1 MSARIPASKNPRIV
15 IIGAGF
21 GGLKLARK
29 LAHKPYQI
37 VLLDRH
43 NFHQFQPLFYQV
55 ATAGLAPS
63 AIAFPIRKLFH
74 KTPNVHFRMTGVDSV
89 NPQEKF
95 IETELGRISYDKLV
109 IATGADTNYFGN
121 KSIQQ
126 HAYPMKS
133 IEESLQLRNR
143 ILQCM
148 ERALVTDDEALR
160 LALLNIAIVGG
171 GPTGVEVAG
180 ALAEMKAFI
189 LPKDYPELDFKRM
202 QINLIEAGPRI
213 LGTMSSESSEASQNF
228 LSKMGVTVLT
238 STSVKSYDGHSV
250 ELDGKHPI
258 LAETMIW
265 AAGIK
270 GNMLDGINAA
280 LISRGGRITTD
291 EFCEVKDT
299 KDVFAIG
306 DIALMPTRKYP
317 NGHPQVAQ
325 VAMQQANLLA
335 YNFRSELRS
344 KPRKPFVYS
353 DYGSMATIGRSK
365 AVADLP
371 GFHFNGFFAWLFWL
385 FVHLMNIL
393 GVKNKF
399 FIFID
404 WMWYYLSFDQSLRL
418 VIKQKSPDV
427 STEAKGQ

>member
-1 MSARIPASKNPRIV
+1 MSARIPESKLPRIV

-21 GGLKLARK
+21 GGLKLARI
-29 LAHKPYQI
+29 LANKPYQI
-37 VLLDRH
+37 VLVDKH

-74 KTPNVHFRMTGVDSV
+74 QTPNVHFRMVSVLSV
-89 NPQEKF
+89 NTMMKS
-95 IETELGRISYDKLV
+95 IETDIGTITFDKLV

-121 KSIQQ
+121 TSIQK
-126 HAYPMKS
+126 HAFPMKS

-148 ERALVTDDEALR
+148 EAALVTDDDSMRKALM
-160 LALLNIAIVGG
+160 NIVIVGG

-180 ALAEMKAFI
+180 ALAEMKDYI
-189 LPKDYPELDFKRM
+189 LPKDYPELDFNSM
-202 QINLIEAGPRI
+202 QINLLEAGPKI
-213 LGTMSSESSEASQNF
+213 LGAMSEEASKASEAF

-238 STSVKSYDGHSV
+238 STAVKSYDGHQV
-250 ELDGKHPI
+250 EVEGKPAI
-258 LAETMIW
+258 NSETLIW

-270 GNMLDGINAA
+270 GNMLNGIDPN
-280 LISRGGRITTD
+280 LIVRGGRISTD
-291 EFCEVKDT
+291 EFNEVKGI

-306 DIALMPTRKYP
+306 DIASMECKKYP
-317 NGHPQVAQ
+317 KGHPQVAQ
-325 VAMQQANLLA
+325 VAMQQANTLGKNLLRDL
-335 YNFRSELRS
+335 NS
-344 KPRKPFVYS
+344 KTRKPFVYG

-399 FIFID
+399 FIFVD

-418 VIKQKSPDV
+418 VIKQKSPDENI
-427 STEAKGQ
+427 EADKL